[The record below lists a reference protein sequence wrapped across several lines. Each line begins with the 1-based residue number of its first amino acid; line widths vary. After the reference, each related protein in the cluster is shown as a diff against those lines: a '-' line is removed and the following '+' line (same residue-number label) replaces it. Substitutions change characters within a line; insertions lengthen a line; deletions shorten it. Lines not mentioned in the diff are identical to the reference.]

1 MPHQRGPLPLPRPV
15 LHRLAN
21 RRAMAPISV
30 VVIILLAVLAAWSA
44 RTMTRTAADV
54 RRSTE
59 ISDAYQ
65 RARYA
70 LAQEQEAT
78 LFYRLTADPTVR
90 SRAHR
95 AAANLAT
102 ALAVTRREGTTAD
115 RWLATDVLTTNQQ
128 VLTLIDQV
136 IAAVNHNRADRAER
150 ANNQLATALPDLLR
164 RLDRAAAA
172 HQRKAALA
180 HAESR
185 KGERVMVGITAFAF
199 ALGLLL
205 VLAFAT
211 VVRYREQLEAAR
223 SAEVARLRSAAFTDN
238 LTGLQNH
245 RAFQEDLE
253 RRLGAD
259 EPYVS
264 LALIDLD
271 GLKQANDLHG
281 HQVGDECLI
290 ALGAAI
296 RMAAG
301 EDDGA
306 YRVGGDEFALLLDE
320 SGAVEA
326 LNAVQRL
333 QATLGRTPSG
343 LAVAATAG
351 VAQAEPGC
359 DRTGLMRRADLALI
373 QAKRMNRGAMIY
385 TPDLEPILQS
395 PDEAEESRHRA
406 TLATALARAVDA
418 KDAYTHSHCETVAEL
433 CAMIG
438 NELGLDAAHLS
449 RLRLAGLLHDVGKIG
464 ITDSILHKPGPL
476 TAAEYEV
483 MKTHPKLGH
492 DIVVAAERH
501 DEAHWILHHH
511 ERIDGAGYPDGL
523 AGERI
528 PLESRIILVAD
539 AFEAITADRPYRQ
552 HRTVDEAIAELR
564 RAAGTQFDA
573 RCVAAL
579 ERAIG
584 HRGLL
589 AA

>member
-1 MPHQRGPLPLPRPV
+1 
-15 LHRLAN
+15 
-21 RRAMAPISV
+21 
-30 VVIILLAVLAAWSA
+30 
-44 RTMTRTAADV
+44 
-54 RRSTE
+54 
-59 ISDAYQ
+59 
-65 RARYA
+65 
-70 LAQEQEAT
+70 
-78 LFYRLTADPTVR
+78 
-90 SRAHR
+90 
-95 AAANLAT
+95 
-102 ALAVTRREGTTAD
+102 
-115 RWLATDVLTTNQQ
+115 
-128 VLTLIDQV
+128 
-136 IAAVNHNRADRAER
+136 
-150 ANNQLATALPDLLR
+150 
-164 RLDRAAAA
+164 
-172 HQRKAALA
+172 
-180 HAESR
+180 
-185 KGERVMVGITAFAF
+185 MVGVTAFAF

-211 VVRYREQLEAAR
+211 VIRYREQLEAAR

-253 RRLGAD
+253 RRLCAD
-259 EPYVS
+259 DPYVS
-264 LALIDLD
+264 LVLIDLD

-296 RMAAG
+296 SMAAG
-301 EDDGA
+301 DGDGA

-351 VAQAEPGC
+351 VTQAEAGC

-438 NELGLDAAHLS
+438 HELGLEASHLS

-476 TAAEYEV
+476 TSGGVRGDEGAPEARARHRGGRGAARRG
-483 MKTHPKLGH
+483 PL
-492 DIVVAAERH
+492 DPAPPRADRRRR
-501 DEAHWILHHH
+501 LP
-511 ERIDGAGYPDGL
+511 AGLSGD
-523 AGERI
+523 RI

-539 AFEAITADRPYRQ
+539 AFEAITADRPVPAAPHGRRGDRGAAARGRDAVRCALRGGPGAGDRPPRPARRLDQVVADQRLELTRPRVVRRPRQ
-552 HRTVDEAIAELR
+552 AVGGH
-564 RAAGTQFDA
+564 
-573 RCVAAL
+573 
-579 ERAIG
+579 G
-584 HRGLL
+584 HRHGDGSREHGPPDTPAMSHVPPLKTVCKNGVCIGCDEIRL
-589 AA
+589 KPQ

>member
-1 MPHQRGPLPLPRPV
+1 MPHQRGSILLPRPA
-15 LHRLAN
+15 LHRLAH
-21 RRAMAPISV
+21 RGATVPICALIV
-30 VVIILLAVLAAWSA
+30 VLLAVLAIGSA
-44 RTMTRTAADV
+44 QMMTRTTADV
-54 RRSTE
+54 RVSTE

-78 LFYRLTADPTVR
+78 LVYRLTADPSAR
-90 SRAHR
+90 ARAHR
-95 AAANLAT
+95 AAADLNA
-102 ALAVTRREGTTAD
+102 ALAVTRRQGTTAD
-115 RWLATDVLTTNQQ
+115 RWLATDVLTTNQH
-128 VLTLIDQV
+128 VLTLIDDV
-136 IAAVNHNRADRAER
+136 IAAVNHNRADRAEQ
-150 ANNQLATALPDLLR
+150 ANNELDTLLPDLLR
-164 RLDRAAAA
+164 RLDRAAGA
-172 HQRKAALA
+172 HQLNASQA

-185 KGERVMVGITAFAF
+185 NGERVMIAVTIAAFL
-199 ALGLLL
+199 LGLLL
-205 VLAFAT
+205 VLAFAA

-223 SAEVARLRSAAFTDN
+223 AAEVERLRSAAFTDN

-253 RRLGAD
+253 RRLNGGDAQL
-259 EPYVS
+259 S

-271 GLKQANDLHG
+271 DLKRANDLHG

-290 ALGAAI
+290 ALGAALGL
-296 RMAAG
+296 AAG
-301 EDDGA
+301 DGDGA
-306 YRVGGDEFALLLDE
+306 YRVGGDEFALLLDDA
-320 SGAVEA
+320 GAVQA
-326 LNAVQRL
+326 LNTVQRL

-351 VAQAEPGC
+351 VAHAEPGC
-359 DRTGLMRRADLALI
+359 DRTGLLRRADLALI
-373 QAKRMNRGAMIY
+373 QAKRLHRGAMIY
-385 TPDLEPILQS
+385 TPDLEPILHS
-395 PDEAEESRHRA
+395 PDEAEESRHRG

-438 NELGLDAAHLS
+438 YELGLDAAHLS

-464 ITDSILHKPGPL
+464 IPDTILHKPGPL
-476 TAAEYEV
+476 NDDEYAV
-483 MKTHPKLGH
+483 MKTHPTLGH
-492 DIVVAAERH
+492 DIVVAAERQE
-501 DEAHWILHHH
+501 EAYWILHHH

-523 AGERI
+523 AGEQI

-552 HRTVDEAIAELR
+552 HRTVDEAIGELR
-564 RAAGTQFDA
+564 RAAGTQFDP

>member
-1 MPHQRGPLPLPRPV
+1 
-15 LHRLAN
+15 
-21 RRAMAPISV
+21 MAPISA
-30 VVIILLAVLAAWSA
+30 VVILLLAAMGTWAA
-44 RTMTRTAADV
+44 RTMTTTAADV
-54 RRSTE
+54 RSSTE

-90 SRAHR
+90 ARARR
-95 AAANLAT
+95 AADNLAD

-115 RWLATDVLTTNQQ
+115 RWLAADVLATNQR
-128 VLTLIDQV
+128 VLSLIDDV
-136 IAAVNHNRADRAER
+136 IAAVNRNRADRAER
-150 ANNQLATALPDLLR
+150 ANNELGTLLPDLLG
-164 RLDRAAAA
+164 RLDRAAVA
-172 HQRKAALA
+172 HQSKASQS
-180 HAESR
+180 HDESR
-185 KGERVMVGITAFAF
+185 KGERVMVGVTAFAF

-223 SAEVARLRSAAFTDN
+223 AAEVARLRSAAFTDN

-253 RRLGAD
+253 RRLGSG
-259 EPYVS
+259 EPQVS
-264 LALIDLD
+264 LVLIDLD

-281 HQVGDECLI
+281 HQIGDECLI
-290 ALGAAI
+290 ALATAI
-296 RMAAG
+296 SVAAAG
-301 EDDGA
+301 NGDGA
-306 YRVGGDEFALLLDE
+306 YRVGGDEFALLLDD

-326 LNAVQRL
+326 LNAVQRM

-343 LAVAATAG
+343 MAVAATAG
-351 VAQAEPGC
+351 VAQAAPGC

-373 QAKRMNRGAMIY
+373 QAKRLNRGAMIY

-438 NELGLDAAHLS
+438 HELGLDPMRLS

-464 ITDSILHKPGPL
+464 ITDTILHKPGPL
-476 TAAEYEV
+476 TDEEYAV
-483 MKTHPKLGH
+483 MKTHPRLGH
-492 DIVVAAERH
+492 DIVVAAERRE
-501 DEAHWILHHH
+501 EAKWILHHH